1 MKPCNVLRHGLVVSA
16 VALTGAASAQS
27 GAPAAAPATAP
38 AQGPSTTTVTIY
50 GVVDVSVRHATHYGP
65 SASTYNSVGDAIWA
79 PSRLGFR
86 GTEDLGD
93 GYKGI
98 FLIEQGF
105 DPSSGT
111 LTMATTSPNYGVG
124 ATQGGRAWGRESWVG
139 LVTPMGTVTLG
150 RQYTLA
156 HQLSGRFQPS
166 PNPNLDAI
174 SGFSV
179 HHVARQDNMV
189 KYQYTAGPAAF
200 LATVTASE
208 GNGKAWAVGTSYT
221 GGPFDVAAY
230 WQQMDSFNGAETRKI
245 LGLGGTYKF
254 TGSLKGMVGYM
265 KRTHRVSAQ
274 ENDVYSLGVNY
285 RATES
290 LTLLANFL
298 LDSQRKVGIGKRRM
312 AYVAADYALSKR
324 TGLYAEVDRNQ
335 LTDLYPTTTF
345 MAVRGTQYGVTTG
358 IRHRF

>member
-1 MKPCNVLRHGLVVSA
+1 M
-16 VALTGAASAQS
+16 ALTGAANAQS
-27 GAPAAAPATAP
+27 TAPAPAATAAAAAPA
-38 AQGPSTTTVTIY
+38 QSPSTTNVTIY

-98 FLIEQGF
+98 FLIEQGL

-111 LTMATTSPNYGVG
+111 LTMSTTSPNYGVG
-124 ATQGGRAWGRESWVG
+124 VAQGGRAWGRESWVG
-139 LVTPMGTVTLG
+139 LVTPAGTLTMG

-179 HHVARQDNMV
+179 HHVARQDNML
-189 KYQYTAGPAAF
+189 KYQYAAGPAAV

-221 GGPFDVAAY
+221 GGPFDLAAY
-230 WQQMDSFNGAETRKI
+230 WQEMDSFNGAETRKI

-254 TGSLKGMVGYM
+254 TETFKGMVGYM

-274 ENDVYSLGVNY
+274 ENDVLSLGVNY
-285 RATES
+285 QATNA
-290 LTLLANFL
+290 LTLLANVL
-298 LDSQRKVGIGKRRM
+298 IDRQTRIGAGKRRM
-312 AYVAADYALSKR
+312 AYIAADYALSKR
-324 TGLYAEVDRNQ
+324 TGIYAEVDRNQ

-345 MAVRGTQYGVTTG
+345 MAVRGTQVGVTTG